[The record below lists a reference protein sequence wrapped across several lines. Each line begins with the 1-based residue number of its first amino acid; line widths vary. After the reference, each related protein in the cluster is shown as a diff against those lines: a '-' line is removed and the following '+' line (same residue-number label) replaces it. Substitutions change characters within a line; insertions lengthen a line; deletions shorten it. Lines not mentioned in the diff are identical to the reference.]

1 MHTISKADL
10 AVGKEV
16 RRHRRQAG
24 LTQKDVAARIG
35 VTGAQFHRYET
46 GATRITTSRLIEIA
60 KVLNMH
66 PNTLLAAASAAE
78 DEPNPAPS
86 NSGQEIVDL
95 VQMFSSITDPRHRA
109 ALMAVARMMA
119 SEPQKPGKADPAMG
133 AQQGLADMLKAGV
146 LKIPG

>member
-10 AVGKEV
+10 AVGQEV

-24 LTQKDVAARIG
+24 LTQKEVAARIG

-78 DEPNPAPS
+78 AEPPSEPA

-95 VQMFSSITDPRHRA
+95 VQMFSSISDPRHRA

-119 SEPQKPGKADPAMG
+119 SGPPKPGKAEAVPG
-133 AQQGLADMLKAGV
+133 AQQGLTEMLKASV
-146 LKIPG
+146 LKITV